1 MRENL
6 KLVSTRLDPKILAK
20 IDDFVSDHYY
30 WKRNS
35 VINGVLTAVFNHFTK
50 DEIYDMCRTWDERN
64 EMVDCKYKL
73 NPDRPIPDDPI

>member
-6 KLVSTRLDPKILAK
+6 KLVSTRLDPKILDK
-20 IDDFVSDHYY
+20 IDAFVSDHYY

-50 DEIYDMCRTWDERN
+50 DEIYDMCRTWDERHD
-64 EMVDCKYKL
+64 MVDCKYKL
-73 NPDRPIPDDPI
+73 NPDKPIIDGI